1 MRKSLLLTATM
12 MLGAWIGMGAQSVG
26 TETEITVTDSE
37 GKQEVIDVPEG
48 MTTDLDEL
56 LHLYNAQSYLMKDYR
71 DAL

>member
-12 MLGAWIGMGAQSVG
+12 MLGARIGMGAQSVE
-26 TETEITVTDSE
+26 TEREITVTDSE

-56 LHLYNAQSYLMKDYR
+56 LHLYNAQSYL
-71 DAL
+71 